1 MSFVLQQDWCD
12 FWWMGGVL
20 FAFVGRLGMFLGDGV
35 EMFMRDEVGWV
46 SSWVMFCYSTFYSS
60 YKWSYQLWRLR
71 SASMSKDRLSAFQP

>member
-46 SSWVMFCYSTFYSS
+46 SSWVMFYYSPFCSS

-71 SASMSKDRLSAFQP
+71 SASTSKGRFGDLQL